1 MSVTLQIAVGA
12 ALAAV
17 RIADTGYHDVCP
29 LVPFAPFFMRPDR
42 EKPFG

>member
-17 RIADTGYHDVCP
+17 RIADTGYYDVSP
-29 LVPFAPFFMRPDR
+29 SVPFALFVLRPVR